1 MLGVAEKTTT
11 TRIPGVNLTAGG
23 ILGDAEET
31 LAADL
36 AVKI

>member
-1 MLGVAEKTTT
+1 MLGVAEKTT

-31 LAADL
+31 
-36 AVKI
+36 